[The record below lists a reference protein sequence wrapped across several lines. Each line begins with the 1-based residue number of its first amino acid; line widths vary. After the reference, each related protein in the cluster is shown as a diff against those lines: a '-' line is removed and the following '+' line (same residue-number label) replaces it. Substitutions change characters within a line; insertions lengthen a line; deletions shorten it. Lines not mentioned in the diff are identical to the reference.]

1 MELEGLAIIFGLKI
15 FQQYLEH
22 RPFVI
27 QCNNSPL
34 THILNHPRQVGK
46 IARWISLI
54 NSFSLA
60 VEQIPGITINV
71 ADALSRMF
79 VNTEPTEMEMSRPF
93 WMAKEV

>member
-1 MELEGLAIIFGLKI
+1 MEPEGLAIIFGLNK

-27 QCNNSPL
+27 QCDNSPL
-34 THILNHPRQVGK
+34 THILNHPRQVWK

-54 NSFSLA
+54 NSFSLT

-71 ADALSRMF
+71 ADVLSRMF
-79 VNTEPTEMEMSRPF
+79 VNTEPNEVELLRPF
-93 WMAKEV
+93 WMAKKV